1 MSAQPQPSTF
11 QLASAVVTHHQRI
24 CREHF
29 RLTVTCAN
37 FAEAQPGQFVQLS
50 PEITAPT
57 WRDEAGD
64 DGPNS
69 DWPDQSMSLET
80 TPLPLLPRAF
90 SIGGL
95 RRSGSDCEIDIIYRV
110 VGVATQW
117 MATLRPGHRVSL
129 LGPLGQAFPIFTDK
143 PKAFLVGGG
152 VGVPP
157 LLWLA
162 EVLTKAGIETIA
174 CIGAT
179 TKDLLPLDHAGHP
192 APCANANE
200 PRMTSTEFAQAQT
213 PVVISTDDGSFG
225 FSGNVVEAFKAHVIA
240 HAIAPSQTI
249 VYTCGPE
256 RMMQAAAQYCEA
268 SDLACYVCMERS
280 MACGVGTCQSCVVSV
295 KADSP
300 TNWRYALCCTEGPVF
315 ESSRIIWD

>member
-1 MSAQPQPSTF
+1 MSGQPQPSTF
-11 QLASAVVTHHQRI
+11 QLASAVVTNHQTS

-37 FAEAQPGQFVQLS
+37 FGAAKPGQFVQLS
-50 PEITAPT
+50 PEIAPPT
-57 WRDEAGD
+57 WN
-64 DGPNS
+64 DGPIAGESATQS
-69 DWPDQSMSLET
+69 DTQSMIRQASA
-80 TPLPLLPRAF
+80 LPLLPRAF

-95 RRSGSDCEIDIIYRV
+95 RRFGPDCQIDIIYRV

-129 LGPLGQAFPIFTDK
+129 LGPLGHPFPIKTDK

-162 EVLTKAGIETIA
+162 EALSNAGIETTA

-192 APCANANE
+192 TPCGNASEALFTSGEFTRAN
-200 PRMTSTEFAQAQT
+200 T
-213 PVVISTDDGSFG
+213 PVIVSTDDGSFG
-225 FSGNVVEAFKAHVIA
+225 FSGNVVEAFKAHVSA
-240 HAIAPSQTI
+240 NAVDPTDAV

-256 RMMQAAAQYCEA
+256 RMMRSVAQFCEA
-268 SDLACYVCMERS
+268 SGFACYVCMERS

-295 KADSP
+295 KADNP

-315 ESSRIIWD
+315 ESGQIIWD